1 MAPAHSQPAAAR
13 TPALRPLD
21 DFTIDYVRGYMQ
33 AEVPEYMFEQL
44 RKLQQEHWRHHQQGI
59 TVFANDGGEPSLFGF
74 TVASR
79 KCSREVYTRR
89 WSKLG
94 KELSPRAKIQPAS
107 KIYSLYNACSITV
120 QHRGQQP
127 AAKTNKKSL
136 HHDHYKFD
144 AAKFYSPKSQRH
156 RTVTQGTMP
165 SVRIAV
171 QMSAASLHLQ
181 MVEAGAVNAESGP
194 LTTPAVAPCPAP
206 ASPSHSSR
214 KGAAGRQRKPVSAAL
229 EQQVREL
236 AEQKTKDDAKIRELT
251 EQKNKD
257 DARILQ
263 LEHDLREERRKF
275 ETLQDEMAQLNAHMN
290 ADFEAGFVL

>member
-1 MAPAHSQPAAAR
+1 M
-13 TPALRPLD
+13 
-21 DFTIDYVRGYMQ
+21 
-33 AEVPEYMFEQL
+33 
-44 RKLQQEHWRHHQQGI
+44 
-59 TVFANDGGEPSLFGF
+59 
-74 TVASR
+74 
-79 KCSREVYTRR
+79 
-89 WSKLG
+89 
-94 KELSPRAKIQPAS
+94 PR
-107 KIYSLYNACSITV
+107 
-120 QHRGQQP
+120 
-127 AAKTNKKSL
+127 
-136 HHDHYKFD
+136 
-144 AAKFYSPKSQRH
+144 
-156 RTVTQGTMP
+156 
-165 SVRIAV
+165 VRIAV

-275 ETLQDEMAQLNAHMN
+275 ETLQDEMAQLNAHMK